1 MKTLRGKNL
10 TPLPDLIKSDPE
22 SVARTEWLNERPPPG
37 QRRGVLFED
46 MYRGG
51 RGRKVEDVQITR
63 GVLKGEFT
71 KDGMT
76 CPRFRLSSRTVVEDT
91 RWSERKQAVR
101 RRRKCLGCRERFT
114 TYEVSSQRD
123 RMVLWNKTT
132 GGDDA

>member
-1 MKTLRGKNL
+1 MSALHRAKGGECCSRTCIGGDRGQ
-10 TPLPDLIKSDPE
+10 KS
-22 SVARTEWLNERPPPG
+22 
-37 QRRGVLFED
+37 
-46 MYRGG
+46 G
-51 RGRKVEDVQITR
+51 RWPNNK